1 MGDAKGSADSIKEEL
16 GWLKVLFAVLAAV
29 DAPLTAWFSQ
39 NYAKAEAVALVPAGA
54 LAIAATVSLLW
65 LNHAAYRKIH
75 ELKRHDLGRFFHVAR
90 CDHRRG
96 AVYPDGHLRAP

>member
-1 MGDAKGSADSIKEEL
+1 MGNGKGTVDSIKEEL
-16 GWLKVLFAVLAAV
+16 GWLKLLFAVLAAV

-39 NYAKAEAVALVPAGA
+39 NYAKADTVALVPAGV

-75 ELKRHDLGRFFHVAR
+75 QLKGMS
-90 CDHRRG
+90 
-96 AVYPDGHLRAP
+96 